1 MCHIMSCHACDI
13 CVSFHRYHK
22 RSVSLF
28 TPLFNTC
35 VISCLAMRLRLL
47 STSLLTSYIF
57 LQLCVSYSS
66 MCLMSC
72 LFISSYIGLFS
83 YYMSSMLVSFHT
95 CRLLLRPT
103 RLVQQEACRASYCQI
118 KFLYFSQFQWVCRSG
133 CCLSKSQLDCISSFF
148 RPGMH
153 GSVMRAVS

>member
-1 MCHIMSCHACDI
+1 MSCYMCHVMCVRQHSLTHVSYHVLPCVYISC
-13 CVSFHRYHK
+13 R
-22 RSVSLF
+22 
-28 TPLFNTC
+28 PLF
-35 VISCLAMRLRLL
+35 LHL
-47 STSLLTSYIF
+47 TSSYIF

-66 MCLMSC
+66 MCLTSC

-83 YYMSSMLVSFHT
+83 YHMSSMLVSFHT

-153 GSVMRAVS
+153 GSVMWAVS